1 MSRSRESRPRGSRK
15 QLTKIT
21 YAGLASHAVVFRG
34 ARISSLGKNYH
45 GAQGFALLAHFL
57 LITGKPAQ
65 TLFSPSTHSY
75 VIIEQ
80 KKMFFLA
87 VLMFLFLSI
96 ERLLKVL

>member
-15 QLTKIT
+15 QQTKIT
-21 YAGLASHAVVFRG
+21 YAGPASHAVVFR
-34 ARISSLGKNYH
+34 

-65 TLFSPSTHSY
+65 TLFFPSTHSY

-80 KKMFFLA
+80 KKMFFLV
-87 VLMFLFLSI
+87 VLRFLFLLIESI
-96 ERLLKVL
+96 LKVL